1 MSTINTY
8 LTAAAIVL
16 FSIAGCATANT
27 KPTDMTNE
35 KAVVQTFYDLL
46 SNPAS
51 AEHAEAF
58 KAATSEG
65 WESVG
70 DYSGTNKNRDQFVG
84 QVSGFFAKLM
94 PDLNWEV
101 QEMVQEGNTIVVR
114 SRASGTPNG
123 PLFGV
128 DGKGKSFDILTIDM
142 HTLENGKIVR
152 SYHVEDW
159 AGALQQ
165 LQGK

>member
-1 MSTINTY
+1 MKRSTLSAATIFLILSTS
-8 LTAAAIVL
+8 TA
-16 FSIAGCATANT
+16 IADN
-27 KPTDMTNE
+27 
-35 KAVVQTFYDLL
+35 KAVVQTFYDFL

-51 AEHAEAF
+51 ADAASAF
-58 KAATSEG
+58 KESTAEG
-65 WESVG
+65 WTSIG
-70 DYSGTNKNRDQFVG
+70 DYSGTNKNREQFIG
-84 QVSGFFAKLM
+84 QVSGFFAKLI

-101 QEMVQEGNTIVVR
+101 QEMVQERDKVVVR

-128 DGKGKSFDILTIDM
+128 DGKGKSFDILTIDI
-142 HTLENGKIVR
+142 HKIENGKIIS

-165 LQGK
+165 LSGQ